1 MRRVYFALAALS
13 AVVLVSVAAGATGNL
28 PGGTSIEAAVTFPAD
43 HALLP
48 DAPFT
53 ATGTAAVGQG
63 HAVANTTLIYIV
75 DVSGSTVASTGG
87 TSCPRQNV
95 YDLQANT
102 TLDCELLAVRDLN
115 AAAIATGTVAKI
127 GFIAFAGTNADTLT
141 NITSAAALDLDPNVG
156 PAATL
161 VAPNLSNFTP
171 NGSQAGTALF
181 PTGNNLDWITQSAY
195 YASNQIGTPAGWP
208 ARTANDGFTL
218 FSPHDVGTATNY
230 YAALQA
236 LRNLLPSVTTP
247 RTQVVFLSDGLPN
260 ETVQSQ
266 PLLNVISQVRGTLNT
281 AVTIDTF
288 AVIGAG
294 STCGSPSPGT
304 FGSLEQI
311 ANAFGKHCVGL
322 SNPDSAVTS
331 VPAVIASSLTMA
343 TLKVDGATIPTTV
356 GPTAVPTLP
365 RTGPVNVT
373 LTSSSPLSLAVGD
386 HTICADANGQDGG
399 GPGLTPVEEC
409 HTITIKARP
418 TVTIPGD
425 GSGGTVG
432 STDEGTAFS
441 LTATVDGA
449 TTTAWT
455 SSGGS
460 GSCSFGDASQA
471 STSVTC
477 TDDGVYALTLTATDQ
492 LGQVTTATEH
502 LLVNNVAPTATLT
515 LSPSGP
521 HPLANTVTATV
532 AISDPGADTFTCV
545 LNWGDGAPIAGT
557 VTGNTCTGDHIYA
570 AGGSYTVSTTVTD
583 DDGGAGSDSQPIE
596 IDAPPTADVQPASG
610 TEGTAF
616 PLVAIVADD
625 HSTPIVQWSISGGTG
640 TCSIADINAAST
652 TATCTDD
659 GPYTATILVSDQLN
673 PFITRTGTLN
683 VANVPP
689 TVTGVPLA
697 GRVALNAPVTATYR
711 FTDPGSNDTH
721 TCSIDWGDT
730 TSSAGVVDEAAH
742 TCVGTH
748 SYASAGSFNAV
759 GTVTDDDH
767 GHGAGTVAVTVDAP
781 PTVTIGTGAGG
792 LAFTDEGSAF
802 VLSAVA
808 NDDHPGALTLH
819 WSASPSG
826 PGGTCVFGNT
836 ASANTTV
843 TCNDNGTFT
852 LTLTANDGI
861 NPPASASL
869 QLQVAN
875 VAPAL
880 SLTGSVSALTATV
893 TGAVTD
899 AGAND
904 TQTCSFD
911 WGDGNTTTG
920 VAVAG
925 GVCQSS
931 HPYASGTHTATI
943 IVTATDDD
951 GGTTQRTITL
961 TLNRPPSCTAVT
973 PSLTEL
979 WPPNHTLQLVVLG
992 HATDPDGDPLVYA
1005 ITSVR
1010 QDEPTN
1016 GLGDGDTDI
1025 DAFNAGPGAVRLRA
1039 ERAGGGDG
1047 RVYTIVFTVSDGK
1060 GGSCG
1065 GSVQVTVPK
1074 SASKPAVL
1082 TPGPGYDSFH

>member
-1 MRRVYFALAALS
+1 MRRVFFGLVALGAA
-13 AVVLVSVAAGATGNL
+13 VLVAVAASATGNL
-28 PGGTSIEAAVTFPAD
+28 PGGTSIEAAVSSPAD

-53 ATGTAAVGQG
+53 AHGTAAVGQG
-63 HAVANTTLIYIV
+63 QAVANTTLIYIV
-75 DVSGSTVASTGG
+75 DVSGSTSAPTGG

-115 AAAIATGTVAKI
+115 AAAITTGTVAKI
-127 GFIAFAGTNADTLT
+127 GFIAFAGTNNDTPT
-141 NITSAAALDLDPNVG
+141 NITSAAALDLDPTTG
-156 PAATL
+156 PATTL

-171 NGSQAGTALF
+171 SPSQAATALF
-181 PTGNNLDWITQSAY
+181 PLGDNLSWVTQSAY
-195 YASNQIGTPAGWP
+195 YAFSPISTPAGWP
-208 ARTANDGFTL
+208 NKGGADGFTL
-218 FSPHDVGTATNY
+218 FTADDVGQATNY
-230 YAALQA
+230 YAALQT
-236 LRNLLPSVTTP
+236 LRDLLTKVTTP

-260 ETVQSQ
+260 ETVQGQQLSNI
-266 PLLNVISQVRGTLNT
+266 LLQLHPANT

-288 AVIGAG
+288 AVIGSG

-331 VPAVIASSLTMA
+331 VPAAIASKLTVA
-343 TLKVDGATIPTTV
+343 TLKVDGTAIPTTV
-356 GPTAVPTLP
+356 GPTVVPTLP

-409 HTITIKARP
+409 HTITIKAKP
-418 TVTIPGD
+418 AVTITGD
-425 GSGGTVG
+425 GPGGTVG
-432 STDEGTAFS
+432 ATYEGTAFP

-449 TTTAWT
+449 TSTAWT
-455 SSGGS
+455 STGGT
-460 GSCSFGDASQA
+460 GSCSFGDPSQA

-477 TDDGVYALTLTATDQ
+477 TDDGIYALTLTATDQ

-502 LLVNNVAPTATLT
+502 LLVNNVAPTAVLT
-515 LSPSGP
+515 LPPGV
-521 HPLANTVTATV
+521 HPLANTITASV

-545 LNWGDGAPIAGT
+545 LDWGEGAPIAGT

-570 AGGSYTVSTTVTD
+570 AGGSYTVSATVTD
-583 DDGGAGSDSQPIE
+583 DDGGAGSDSQPIV
-596 IDAPPTADVQPASG
+596 IDAPPTAEVQPASG

-616 PLVAIVADD
+616 PLVAVVTDD

-640 TCSIADINAAST
+640 TCSIADIHAAST

-659 GPYTATILVSDQLN
+659 GPYTATILYSDQVN
-673 PFITRTGTLN
+673 GVFSATGTLN

-748 SYASAGSFNAV
+748 SYASAGSFSAV
-759 GTVTDDDH
+759 GTVSDDDH
-767 GHGAGTVAVTVDAP
+767 GSGAGTVVVTVDAP

-792 LAFTDEGSAF
+792 LAFTDEGTAF
-802 VLSAVA
+802 VLNAVA
-808 NDDHPGALTLH
+808 NDDHLGALTLH
-819 WSASPSG
+819 WSAAPSG
-826 PGGTCVFGNT
+826 PAGTCVFGNA

-843 TCNDNGTFT
+843 TCNDNGTYT

-861 NPPASASL
+861 NAPVSASL
-869 QLQVAN
+869 ELHVAN
-875 VAPAL
+875 VAPTL
-880 SLTGSVSALTATV
+880 SLTGSVSALTASV

-899 AGAND
+899 VGAND
-904 TQTCSFD
+904 TQTCTFD
-911 WGDGNTTTG
+911 WGDGNSTPG

-943 IVTATDDD
+943 TVTATDDD

-979 WPPNHTLQLVVLG
+979 WPPNHTLQLIVLG
-992 HATDPDGDPLVYA
+992 HATDPDGDPLAYA

-1016 GLGDGDTDI
+1016 GLGDGDTAI
-1025 DAFNAGPGAVRLRA
+1025 DAVNAGPGAVRLRA

-1082 TPGPGYDSFH
+1082 TPGPGYDSYH